1 MKTKLLASIFLGLI
15 AGGALFAA
23 SDKAEKTSTSVEVT
37 FVAPEKFTDVKNDY
51 MENDRD
57 REYIL
62 EQLKD
67 HLVKRASKQI
77 ASGQRLE
84 IKVTDVDLAGDFEP
98 WRGPN
103 FHDVRIVKDLYPPRV
118 TLEFRLIDAS
128 GKVVSE
134 GKRQLRDMAFLMS
147 IASPTSDPLR
157 YDKEMLSNWVRD
169 EFRRAS

>member
-1 MKTKLLASIFLGLI
+1 MKTRFLASAFLGLI
-15 AGGALFAA
+15 AGGAMFAA
-23 SDKAEKTSTSVEVT
+23 SAEKPASPVEVT
-37 FVAPEKFTDVKNDY
+37 FVNAEKFTDVKNDY
-51 MENDRD
+51 MEDDRD

-67 HLVKRASKQI
+67 HLLKRGAKYLT
-77 ASGQRLE
+77 AGQRLE

-103 FHDVRIVKDLYPPRV
+103 YNDIRIVKDLYPPRA
-118 TLEFRLIDAS
+118 TLEFRLVDAD

-147 IASPTSDPLR
+147 VAMPTSDPLR
-157 YDKEMLSNWVRD
+157 YDKEMLSNWLHS
-169 EFRRAS
+169 EFKRSS